1 MFEQTPFSW
10 YPSRWGI
17 YFFLCPNL
25 FVLRVPLFELFVI
38 NFACLQ
44 PLSKVFSAFAE
55 EKSGAIHPYIV
66 PTPILFPSLYYSHP
80 YIAAGSN
87 SLIRG
92 ICIGLARQKTGRSQC
107 SLDANPELLS
117 REVFTLNT
125 WFFRLSSSCCPS
137 CSWAVLPWFHRHLL
151 LLLFPQIFQ
160 WLYNL
165 LNSIVSAS
173 YQSSRVDSL
182 FLNEP
187 WLIYPLSPELF
198 DYKNFGSSFHRIVF
212 I

>member
-1 MFEQTPFSW
+1 M
-10 YPSRWGI
+10 
-17 YFFLCPNL
+17 
-25 FVLRVPLFELFVI
+25 PLFELFVI

-66 PTPILFPSLYYSHP
+66 PTPVLFPSLYYSHP

-125 WFFRLSSSCCPS
+125 WLFQAEFKQLSK
-137 CSWAVLPWFHRHLL
+137 LL
-151 LLLFPQIFQ
+151 LGSTSLISQ
-160 WLYNL
+160 
-165 LNSIVSAS
+165 AS
-173 YQSSRVDSL
+173 
-182 FLNEP
+182 
-187 WLIYPLSPELF
+187 PLTSVPSDLPMA
-198 DYKNFGSSFHRIVF
+198 V
-212 I
+212 